1 MSELDR
7 YFSKYNTICKKI
19 FIKELELEALKEK
32 TIGAIN
38 YSEKTSQSSPKNKGL
53 EIRSIQIE
61 NLEERIKKLYSQKEK
76 RREKHIED
84 FKKFTKT
91 DYEIIMI
98 GYYLDR
104 LTLKNLS
111 IKLDKS
117 IGHIKKIKREAIK
130 ELLAMK
136 EEKEEKK

>member
-32 TIGAIN
+32 TIVAIS
-38 YSEKTSQSSPKNKGL
+38 YSEKTSQSSSKNKGL
-53 EIRSIQIE
+53 EIRYIQIE
-61 NLEERIKKLYSQKEK
+61 SLEERIKKLYSQKEK

-91 DYEIIMI
+91 DYEIVMI
-98 GYYLDR
+98 GYYLDK

-130 ELLAMK
+130 ELLVMI
-136 EEKEEKK
+136 EEKSKK

>member
-32 TIGAIN
+32 TIGAIS
-38 YSEKTSQSSPKNKGL
+38 YSEKTSQSSSKNKGL
-53 EIRSIQIE
+53 EIRYIQIE
-61 NLEERIKKLYSQKEK
+61 SLEERIKKLYSQKEK

-91 DYEIIMI
+91 DYEIVMI
-98 GYYLDR
+98 GYYLDK

-130 ELLAMK
+130 ELLVMI
-136 EEKEEKK
+136 EEKSKK

>member
-32 TIGAIN
+32 TIGAIS
-38 YSEKTSQSSPKNKGL
+38 YSEKTSQSSSKNKGL
-53 EIRSIQIE
+53 EIRYIQIE
-61 NLEERIKKLYSQKEK
+61 SLEERIKKLYSQKEK

-91 DYEIIMI
+91 DYEIVMI
-98 GYYLDR
+98 GYYLDK

-130 ELLAMK
+130 ELLVMI
-136 EEKEEKK
+136 EEKQKK

>member
-38 YSEKTSQSSPKNKGL
+38 YSEKTSQSSSKNKGL
-53 EIRSIQIE
+53 EIRSIQID
-61 NLEERIKKLYSQKEK
+61 NLEELIKKLYSQKEK

-84 FKKFTKT
+84 FKKFTKI

>member
-32 TIGAIN
+32 TIGAIS
-38 YSEKTSQSSPKNKGL
+38 YSEKTSQSSSKNKGL
-53 EIRSIQIE
+53 EIRYIQIE
-61 NLEERIKKLYSQKEK
+61 SLEEHIKKLYSQKEK

-91 DYEIIMI
+91 DYEIVMI
-98 GYYLDR
+98 GYYLDK

-130 ELLAMK
+130 ELLVMI
-136 EEKEEKK
+136 EEKSKK